1 MCHWL
6 NLGGVIGAVLGM
18 TIVVGM
24 AVAGDRH
31 AGTVLSV
38 SADRLV
44 LEELGAAGN
53 VQRLTLRLT
62 PDTAVMLSVR
72 NEHPEDFY
80 HIFTTTS
87 ISAVDI
93 KPGDFVVV
101 ELNGRWNTVA
111 DSVTVTLQKPAGS
124 R

>member
-1 MCHWL
+1 MRNWL
-6 NLGGVIGAVLGM
+6 NVGGLMCAVLGT
-18 TIVVGM
+18 TIVAGV
-24 AVAGDRH
+24 AVAGVRH

-38 SADRLV
+38 SADHLV
-44 LEELGAAGN
+44 LEELGAAGKM
-53 VQRLTLRLT
+53 QRLTLQLT
-62 PDTAVMLSVR
+62 PDTKIMLSVR

-101 ELNGRWNTVA
+101 ELNERRNTVA
-111 DSVTVTLQKPAGS
+111 DSVTVTLRKPAGL